1 MVANIRWRVS
11 VAGET
16 ETKTGGIQT
25 KTEETQTKTEK
36 TETEKLKWLPICGVA
51 GEKETQT
58 GENTNKNRGKKTGE
72 IEMEANIRWRG
83 SVAGET
89 AKMENI
95 AAVVI
100 SETCSYITTNEILLE
115 IV

>member
-1 MVANIRWRVS
+1 MVVNTWWRGG

-16 ETKTGGIQT
+16 ET
-25 KTEETQTKTEK
+25 
-36 TETEKLKWLPICGVA
+36 
-51 GEKETQT
+51 QT
-58 GENTNKNRGKKTGE
+58 GEKNKQKKGKKTGE
-72 IEMEANIRWRG
+72 IEMVANIRWRG